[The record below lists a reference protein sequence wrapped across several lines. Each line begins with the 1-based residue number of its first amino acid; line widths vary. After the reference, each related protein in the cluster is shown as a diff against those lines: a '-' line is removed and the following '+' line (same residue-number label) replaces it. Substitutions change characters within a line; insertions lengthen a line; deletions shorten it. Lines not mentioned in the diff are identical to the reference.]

1 MCGDDGD
8 LSKLQKKKKK
18 GKNLFSLVLKVIQ
31 RFAEHACSISVEPQV
46 IHTTA
51 LVRTQKISVQLP
63 ICTLL
68 HNTAHQGTLE
78 LYKRLCLSVADMW
91 ENILP
96 F

>member
-1 MCGDDGD
+1 MVIY
-8 LSKLQKKKKK
+8 LEKKKRS
-18 GKNLFSLVLKVIQ
+18 KNLFSLILKVNQ
-31 RFAEHACSISVEPQV
+31 RFAEHACSISAEPQV

-51 LVRTQKISVQLP
+51 LIGTQKIPVQLP
-63 ICTLL
+63 IYTLL

-78 LYKRLCLSVADMW
+78 LYKRLCLSVGDMW